1 MARVIV
7 SDVADEDMSRIS
19 ARLAHEAGSRV
30 ARKYGL
36 RFERLFELIAQRPDM
51 CAARP
56 GLGPFIRVGIV
67 SPYLVIYRHITGE
80 NIASVIRVVDGR
92 RNIVRSLLP

>member
-7 SDVADEDMSRIS
+7 SEVADEDLSRIS

-36 RFERLFELIAQRPDM
+36 RFERLFELIAQRPEI

-56 GLGPFIRVGIV
+56 RLGPFIRVGV
-67 SPYLVIYRHITGE
+67 VFPYVVIYRHIAGE
-80 NIASVIRVVDGR
+80 DIASVLRVVDGR